1 MNSSTVTCPEHARPR
16 PLRVDSKHAEGPR
29 RSTSRPRPAPR
40 GALPETRAEPRQD
53 QPARDRP
60 GAAMTPRR
68 TRRPRQSERREIFAC
83 ACHFSDRRLC
93 RLVASLPPPRA
104 SGHVPTLRF
113 ACLRNA
119 CHAHFENDGGRANRT
134 LRVPSPHSNIPSS
147 HRLFSTHLWS
157 SIVRA
162 VDASHLVPAQ
172 LKTMTLRWGAGGG
185 P

>member
-1 MNSSTVTCPEHARPR
+1 MVALRRTVSESLAAAAQRLRLSCQCTPTGPRQTSSLRSKPERRTVTPSSSTSEFP
-16 PLRVDSKHAEGPR
+16 
-29 RSTSRPRPAPR
+29 
-40 GALPETRAEPRQD
+40 
-53 QPARDRP
+53 PARDSD
-60 GAAMTPRR
+60 ADSEAKT
-68 TRRPRQSERREIFAC
+68 SERREILVC

-162 VDASHLVPAQ
+162 VDASHLVPPSY
-172 LKTMTLRWGAGGG
+172 KR
-185 P
+185 